1 MNQINISEAK
11 SVQFPMVK
19 HAAGVGWEPVT
30 PEEAEGMRRGR
41 ASMLFPQVLEGK
53 LRQFNPW
60 LSEDQ
65 GRAIVESIE
74 ALPATIEGNREVLRW
89 LRGERQWNDEN
100 EHRHRPVQVVDF
112 TDPHQNALHVTWEWK
127 IEPPARAKGNR
138 ADVMFVVNGIPVT
151 IVEHKNPKDRDAL
164 TKAVTQLRR
173 YEKETPEL
181 LAQAQLHNETHLI
194 DYWYG
199 VTWNI
204 NRRMLFKWKHTSD
217 ESYRDAVQA
226 FFEPRDF
233 LRTLREW
240 VLFYIEDGETKKSV
254 LREHQRGAV
263 DAVIERCADPAKN
276 RGLIWHTQGSG
287 KTFTLLTAA
296 RLILSQKDRFNNATV
311 ILVVD
316 RTELEGQL
324 KDWVD
329 RLLVEMRANDI
340 PVRRANSR
348 DDLQDIFDSDFRGL
362 VISMIHKFEAIQKDS
377 SSRNNIFVFIDE
389 AHRSVAADLG
399 SYLMAAV
406 PNSTIIGFTGTPVG
420 GTQGGGSGSF
430 QIFGSQDE
438 TGYLHRYRII
448 ESIDDETT
456 LPIKYMLAPSSMSMA
471 PEDLDEQFYALASD
485 EAVTD
490 IDELNNVLQ
499 RAVRLRTFL
508 GSDSRVKQVAKFVA
522 NHFREN
528 VNPLGYKG
536 FLVAVDREAC
546 AKYKRALDELLPTE
560 WSEVVYSKNASDV
573 IDRPDVHELQL
584 SDDREKEVR
593 RQFKK
598 ANQQPKILIVTDKL
612 LTGYDAPVLYA
623 MYLDKPMRDHVLL
636 QALARVNRP
645 FIDGDGVQKKVGLV
659 VDFVG
664 ILKELHKALQ
674 FDSADVE
681 GALQDLDVLM
691 ADLLMKIEA
700 AATEYL
706 EVTAGQG
713 ADEQLESIVYGKF
726 VSDHERKKF
735 FDDYRDIESLWEI
748 LSPSA
753 ELRDHITTYKRL
765 SVLYAAVRAA
775 YSEAAGF
782 TADLEHKTKR
792 LIEESAT
799 QEGLGRFTKVATFDV
814 PTLEALGGDDGPP
827 EEKVYNLLR
836 GLRKEM
842 EDNPA
847 AAVALQSIRE
857 KADRVI
863 ENLEERKVNGLAA
876 LDELKAIAEEK
887 DRLREFAK
895 ESGLSDRAFGIY
907 SALRTERSL
916 NELNVDIHRI
926 AVSIEV
932 AMDQF
937 PHWRQNPDE
946 RRRLRSG
953 LYKPLL
959 DSQVPAK
966 SCAEIIDNV
975 MNVLEKV

>member
-1 MNQINISEAK
+1 MSQIRISEAK

-19 HAAGVGWEPVT
+19 HAAGVGWEPLT

-41 ASMLFPQVLEGK
+41 ANMLFTEVLEDK
-53 LRQFNPW
+53 LQQFNPW
-60 LSEDQ
+60 LTEDQ
-65 GRAIVESIE
+65 ARAIVESIE

-89 LRGERQWNDEN
+89 LRGERQWNDET
-100 EHRHRPVQVVDF
+100 EKRQRPVRVVEF
-112 TDPHQNALHVTWEWK
+112 VAPHQNALHVTWEWK

-199 VTWNI
+199 VTWNV
-204 NRRMLFKWKHTSD
+204 NRRMLFKWKHPSD

-226 FFEPRDF
+226 FFEPHDF

-240 VLFYIEDGETKKSV
+240 VLFYVEDGETKKSV
-254 LREHQRGAV
+254 LREHQRRAV
-263 DAVIERCADPAKN
+263 DAVVERCANPEKT

-296 RLILSQKDRFNNATV
+296 QLILSDKDRFRNATV

-324 KDWVD
+324 KEWVD
-329 RLLVEMRANDI
+329 RLLGEMQASDI
-340 PVRRANSR
+340 PVRRANSK

-362 VISMIHKFEAIQKDS
+362 VVSMIHKFEAIRKDS
-377 SSRNNIFVFIDE
+377 SSRDNIFVFIDE

-420 GTQGGGSGSF
+420 GTQGGGSSSF

-438 TGYLHRYRII
+438 KGYLHKYSII

-456 LPIKYMLAPSSMSMA
+456 LPIKYMLAPSSMSMT
-471 PEDLDEQFYALASD
+471 PKDLDEQFYALASD

-490 IDELNNVLQ
+490 IDELNKVLQ
-499 RAVRLRTFL
+499 RAVGLRTFL
-508 GSDSRVKQVAKFVA
+508 GSDSRVKQVAEFVA

-528 VNPLGYKG
+528 VNPLGYKA
-536 FLVAVDREAC
+536 FLVAVDRETC

-573 IDRPDVHELQL
+573 IDRPDVHKLQL

-598 ANQQPKILIVTDKL
+598 ADQQPEILIVTDKL
-612 LTGYDAPVLYA
+612 LTGYDAPILYA

-645 FIDGDGVQKKVGLV
+645 YIDGDSVQKKVGLV

-664 ILKELHKALQ
+664 ILKELHKALR

-691 ADLLMKIEA
+691 ADLLVKIEA
-700 AATEYL
+700 AATDYL
-706 EVTAGQG
+706 EVTAGQD
-713 ADEQLESIVYGKF
+713 ADAQLESIVYGKF

-753 ELRDHITTYKRL
+753 ELRDHIKTYKRL

-775 YSEAAGF
+775 YSEVAGF

-814 PTLEALGGDDGPP
+814 PTLEALGRDEGPP

-863 ENLEERKVNGLAA
+863 QNLEERKVNGLAA
-876 LDELKAIAEEK
+876 LDELKAIADEK

-907 SALRTERSL
+907 SALSTERSL
-916 NELNVDIHRI
+916 SELTVDIQRV

>member
-1 MNQINISEAK
+1 MTQIKISEAK

-19 HAAGVGWEPVT
+19 HASAVGWEQLT

-41 ASMLFPQVLEGK
+41 ANMLFPEVLEDK
-53 LRQFNPW
+53 LREFNPW
-60 LSEDQ
+60 LTGDQ
-65 GRAIVESIE
+65 ARAIVESIE

-89 LRGERQWNDEN
+89 LRGERQWNDED
-100 EHRHRPVQVVDF
+100 EQRQRPVQVVDYVF
-112 TDPHQNALHVTWEWK
+112 PDHNALQVTWEWK
-127 IEPPARAKGNR
+127 VEPPARAKGNR

-173 YEKETPEL
+173 YEMETPEL

-199 VTWNI
+199 VTWNV

-240 VLFYIEDGETKKSV
+240 VLFYIEDGETRKSV

-263 DAVIERCADPAKN
+263 DAVVERCADSTKN

-296 RLILSQKDRFNNATV
+296 QLILSQKGRFKNATV

-324 KDWVD
+324 KEWVD
-329 RLLVEMRANDI
+329 RLLGEMQASDI

-362 VISMIHKFEAIQKDS
+362 VVSMIHKFETIRKNS
-377 SSRNNIFVFIDE
+377 SHRDNIFVFIDE

-420 GTQGGGSGSF
+420 GAHGGGSGSF
-430 QIFGSQDE
+430 QIFGTQDE
-438 TGYLHRYRII
+438 KGYLHKYSII

-456 LPIKYMLAPSSMSMA
+456 LPIKYLLAPSTMSME
-471 PEDLDEQFYALASD
+471 PEDLDEQFYALAND
-485 EAVTD
+485 EDVTD
-490 IDELNNVLQ
+490 IDELNKVLH
-499 RAVRLRTFL
+499 RAVGLRTFL
-508 GSDSRVKQVAKFVA
+508 GADSRVKQVAEFVA
-522 NHFREN
+522 DHFTKN
-528 VNPLGYKG
+528 VDPLGYKA
-536 FLVAVDREAC
+536 FLVAVDRETC
-546 AKYKRALDELLPTE
+546 AKYKRALDELLPPE
-560 WSEVVYSKNASDV
+560 WSQVVYSKNANDV
-573 IDRPDVHELQL
+573 VERPDVHELQL

-598 ANQQPKILIVTDKL
+598 ADQQPKILIVTDKL

-645 FIDGDGVQKKVGLV
+645 YVDAEGVQKKVGLV

-664 ILKELHKALQ
+664 ILKELHKALR
-674 FDSADVE
+674 FDSTDVE
-681 GALQDLDVLM
+681 GALEDLDVLL
-691 ADLLMKIEA
+691 ADLLVKIDA
-700 AATEYL
+700 ASTEYL
-706 EVTAGQG
+706 QVESGQG
-713 ADEQLESIVYGKF
+713 ADEQLESLVYGKF
-726 VSDHERKKF
+726 LTEDARKEF
-735 FDDYRDIESLWEI
+735 FDAYRDIESLWEI

-753 ELRDHITTYKRL
+753 ELRDHIATYKRL
-765 SVLYAAVRAA
+765 SMLYAAVRNA
-775 YSEAAGF
+775 YSDAGGF

-814 PTLEALGGDDGPP
+814 DTLEALGQDDGPP

-847 AAVALQSIRE
+847 AAVVLQSIKE

-887 DRLREFAK
+887 ERMREFAK
-895 ESGLSDRAFGIY
+895 RAGLSDRAFGVY
-907 SALRTERSL
+907 AALSVEPALSGLR
-916 NELNVDIHRI
+916 VDIQHI
-926 AVSIEV
+926 ATNIEI
-932 AMDQF
+932 ALDQF
-937 PHWRQNPDE
+937 PHWKQNPDE

-959 DSQVPAK
+959 DNKVPAK
-966 SCAEIIDNV
+966 ACNEIIENV

>member
-1 MNQINISEAK
+1 MSQIKISEAK

-19 HAAGVGWEPVT
+19 HASAVGWEQLT

-41 ASMLFPQVLEGK
+41 ANMLFAQVLEDK
-53 LRQFNPW
+53 LQEFNAW
-60 LSEDQ
+60 LTEDQ
-65 GRAIVESIE
+65 ARAIVESIE

-100 EHRHRPVQVVDF
+100 EQRQRPVQVVDF
-112 TDPHQNALHVTWEWK
+112 AFPDQNALHVTWEWK
-127 IEPPARAKGNR
+127 IEPPARSKGNR
-138 ADVMFVVNGIPVT
+138 ADVMFVVNGIPMT

-181 LAQAQLHNETHLI
+181 LTQAQLHNETHLI

-199 VTWNI
+199 VTWNV

-226 FFEPRDF
+226 FFEPREF

-240 VLFYIEDGETKKSV
+240 VLFYVEDGETKKSV

-263 DAVIERCADPAKN
+263 DAVVERCADPSKS

-296 RLILSQKDRFNNATV
+296 QLILSQKDRFKNATV

-324 KDWVD
+324 KEWVD
-329 RLLVEMRANDI
+329 RLIGEIQANDI
-340 PVRRANSR
+340 PVRRANNK

-362 VISMIHKFEAIQKDS
+362 VVSMIHKFETIRKDS
-377 SSRNNIFVFIDE
+377 SNRDNIFVFIDE

-406 PNSTIIGFTGTPVG
+406 PNSTMIGFTGTPVG
-420 GTQGGGSGSF
+420 GTHGGGSGSF
-430 QIFGSQDE
+430 QIFGSEDE
-438 TGYLHRYRII
+438 KGYLHKYSII

-456 LPIKYMLAPSSMSMA
+456 LPIKYMLAPSSMAME

-485 EAVTD
+485 EDVTD

-499 RAVRLRTFL
+499 RAVGLRTFL
-508 GSDSRVKQVAKFVA
+508 GADSRVKQVAEFVA
-522 NHFREN
+522 NHFKEN
-528 VNPLGYKG
+528 VDPLGYKA
-536 FLVAVDREAC
+536 FLVAVDRETC
-546 AKYKRALDELLPTE
+546 ARYKLALDQLLPSE
-560 WSEVVYSKNASDV
+560 WSEVVYSKNPNDIV
-573 IDRPDVHELQL
+573 DRPDVFDLQL
-584 SDDREKEVR
+584 SADREKEVR

-598 ANQQPKILIVTDKL
+598 ADQQPKIMIVTDKL
-612 LTGYDAPVLYA
+612 LTGYDAPILYA

-645 FIDGDGVQKKVGLV
+645 YVDGDGVRKKVGLV

-664 ILKELHKALQ
+664 ILKELHKALR

-681 GALQDLDVLM
+681 GALEDLDVLLT
-691 ADLLMKIEA
+691 DLLVKIDA
-700 AATEYL
+700 ASIEYL
-706 EVTAGQG
+706 QVESGQG
-713 ADEQLESIVYGKF
+713 ADEQLESLVYGKF
-726 VSDHERKKF
+726 ITEEARKKF

-753 ELRDHITTYKRL
+753 ELRDHIATYKRL
-765 SVLYAAVRAA
+765 SVLYAAVRNA
-775 YSEAAGF
+775 YSEATSF

-792 LIEESAT
+792 LIEETAT
-799 QEGLGRFTKVATFDV
+799 HDGLGRFTKVATFDV
-814 PTLEALGGDDGPP
+814 QTLEALGKDDGPP

-847 AAVALQSIRE
+847 AAVVLQSIKE

-863 ENLEERKVNGLAA
+863 ENLEARKVNGLAA

-887 DRLREFAK
+887 DKLRDLK
-895 ESGLSDRAFGIY
+895 KSSGLSDRAFGIF
-907 SALRTERSL
+907 SVLRREPALESL
-916 NELNVDIHRI
+916 KVDIQHF
-926 AVSIEV
+926 AVNIELAV
-932 AMDQF
+932 DQF

-946 RRRLRSG
+946 ERRLRSG

-959 DSQVPAK
+959 GLPAEPRRELIEK
-966 SCAEIIDNV
+966 I